1 MTIATLTLNHLDQCP
16 LCDGKV
22 FISVKIKE
30 GIIKELNQS
39 ESPHNISFTCDQ
51 NSNHYFI
58 IAPEGKLLHISGKG
72 KPLVKA
78 FNKKRR
84 KIKAKEESQRKT
96 KIKKEKA
103 KKVFKKLPKIKS
115 KK

>member
-1 MTIATLTLNHLDQCP
+1 MTIAALTLNHLDQCP

-30 GIIKELNQS
+30 GIIKELHQS
-39 ESPHNISFTCDQ
+39 ELSHNITFTCDQ

-58 IAPEGKLLHISGKG
+58 ITPEGKLLHVSGKG

-78 FNKKRR
+78 FNKKIK
-84 KIKAKEESQRKT
+84 KIKAKKESQRET
-96 KIKKEKA
+96 KMK
-103 KKVFKKLPKIKS
+103 
-115 KK
+115 